1 VTPFTLEVTRGQPSD
16 AVGDPVSPEIV
27 SILALVVIFA
37 IATFLPINMGALAF
51 VAAFLVGTLAVGM
64 TTDDILGGFPAELVL
79 TLIGVTY
86 LFAIAQNNGTVDLLV
101 RGAVK
106 LVGGQIAL
114 IPWVMFAVT
123 AVLTG
128 IGALSPAA
136 VAIIAPIALGFAR
149 RYGINPLLMG
159 MMVIHGAQGGG
170 FSPISV
176 YGITVNEIVEEN
188 DLPSSPLTVFLGSLL
203 FNLAIAL
210 VLFLVLGGRQ
220 LLGRKAEDHADPDA
234 DPDAERAGTGGST
247 AASGGQAGTEVRG
260 HGATPGPAVG
270 GSPLTAAQ
278 ATATA
283 DTTSEGGPVTVD
295 QVLTLVGLVAL
306 AVLALAFDLD
316 IGFVSITIAV
326 VLALFSAA
334 RHKGAVAQISWSTVL
349 LIAGVL
355 TFVFVLQEAGTID
368 YVGEAVTGLGSP
380 LLVALLLAYI
390 GGVVSAFASS
400 TAIIG
405 VAISLAVPFLLAG
418 DIGAVGVIVALS
430 VASTIVDVSPF
441 STNGALV
448 LANAQD
454 VDRDAF
460 YKRILNYSLIVVVIG
475 PLIAWLVFVVP
486 GWL

>member
-1 VTPFTLEVTRGQPSD
+1 M
-16 AVGDPVSPEIV
+16 SPEIV
-27 SILALVVIFA
+27 TILALVVIFA

-51 VAAFLVGTLAVGM
+51 VAAFVVGTLSVGL

-101 RGAVK
+101 RGAVR
-106 LVGGQIAL
+106 LVGGHVAA
-114 IPWVMFAVT
+114 IPWVMFFVT
-123 AVLTG
+123 ALLTA

-136 VAIIAPIALGFAR
+136 VAIIAPIALGFAAR
-149 RYGINPLLMG
+149 HGINPLLMG

-176 YGITVNEIVEEN
+176 YGVTVNEIVETEG
-188 DLPSSPLTVFLGSLL
+188 LPNSAVAVFLGSLF
-203 FNLAIAL
+203 FNLAIAA
-210 VLFLVLGGRQ
+210 VLFVLFGGRQ
-220 LLGRKAEDHADPDA
+220 LLGRKVSAAPAAEEVHAEHGHGRGP
-234 DPDAERAGTGGST
+234 T
-247 AASGGQAGTEVRG
+247 VRG
-260 HGATPGPAVG
+260 HGAAPGPAVG
-270 GSPLTAAQ
+270 GDDDHEDHPDRPQPITF
-278 ATATA
+278 
-283 DTTSEGGPVTVD
+283 E
-295 QVLTLVGLVAL
+295 QVLTLVGLVVL
-306 AVLALAFDLD
+306 AVLALVFKLD
-316 IGFVSITIAV
+316 IGFVAITVAV
-326 VLALFSAA
+326 VLALFSAQ
-334 RHKGAVAQISWSTVL
+334 RHKGAVSQISWSTVL

-368 YVGEAVTGLGSP
+368 FVGAAVTGLGVP
-380 LLVALLLAYI
+380 LVVALLLAYI

-418 DIGAVGVIVALS
+418 EIGAVGVIVALS

-448 LANAQD
+448 LAAAQD
-454 VDRDAF
+454 VDKDRF
-460 YKRILNYSLIVVVIG
+460 YKQILGYATIVVVVG
-475 PLIAWLVFVVP
+475 PLLAWLVFVVP

>member
-1 VTPFTLEVTRGQPSD
+1 M
-16 AVGDPVSPEIV
+16 SPEVI

-37 IATFLPINMGALAF
+37 IATALPINMGALAF
-51 VAAFLVGTLAVGM
+51 VAAFLVGTLSVGL
-64 TTDDILGGFPAELVL
+64 TTDEIIAGFPGELVL

-106 LVGGQIAL
+106 LVAGRVAF

-123 AVLTG
+123 AVLTA

-136 VAIIAPIALGFAR
+136 VAIVAPIALGFAAKHR
-149 RYGINPLLMG
+149 INPLLMG
-159 MMVIHGAQGGG
+159 MMVVHGAQGGG

-176 YGITVNEIVEEN
+176 YGVTVNEIVEDN
-188 DLPSSPLTVFLGSLL
+188 GLASSPLTIFLASLL
-203 FNLAIAL
+203 FNLAIAV
-210 VLFLVLGGRQ
+210 VLFLVFGGRQ
-220 LLGRKAEDHADPDA
+220 LMGRRIGDEPDGEPAAEG
-234 DPDAERAGTGGST
+234 GTGTSGGST
-247 AASGGQAGTEVRG
+247 TAVEQRSRV
-260 HGATPGPAVG
+260 GA
-270 GSPLTAAQ
+270 
-278 ATATA
+278 
-283 DTTSEGGPVTVD
+283 E
-295 QVLTLVGLVAL
+295 QVLTLVGLATL

-316 IGFVSITIAV
+316 IGFVSITIAT

-334 RHKGAVAQISWSTVL
+334 RHKGAVMQISWSTVL

-355 TFVFVLQEAGTID
+355 TFVFVLQEAGTIE
-368 YVGEAVTGLGSP
+368 YVGEGVTALGSP

-390 GGVVSAFASS
+390 GAVVSAFASS

-418 DIGAVGVIVALS
+418 EIGAVGVVAALA

-454 VDRDAF
+454 VDRDRF
-460 YKRILNYSLIVVVIG
+460 YKQMLGYSGVVVLVG
-475 PLIAWLVFVVP
+475 PLVAWLVFVVP

>member
-1 VTPFTLEVTRGQPSD
+1 
-16 AVGDPVSPEIV
+16 VSPEIV
-27 SILALVVIFA
+27 SILALVAIFA
-37 IATFLPINMGALAF
+37 VATVLPINMGALAF

-64 TTDDILGGFPAELVL
+64 TTDDIIAGFPGGLVL

-101 RGAVK
+101 RGAVR
-106 LVGGQIAL
+106 LVRGYIAF

-123 AVLTG
+123 AVLTA

-136 VAIIAPIALGFAR
+136 VAIVAPIALGFAA
-149 RYGINPLLMG
+149 RYRINPLLMG
-159 MMVIHGAQGGG
+159 MMVVHGAQGGG

-176 YGITVNEIVEEN
+176 YGVTVEGVAGDNG
-188 DLPSSPLTVFLGSLL
+188 LPTSPVALFLGSLA

-210 VLFLVLGGRQ
+210 VLFLVLGGRS
-220 LLGRKAEDHADPDA
+220 LLGRRVGDEQPAESRETVA
-234 DPDAERAGTGGST
+234 AG
-247 AASGGQAGTEVRG
+247 AAVRG
-260 HGATPGPAVG
+260 HGATVGAG
-270 GSPLTAAQ
+270 GSGSGRGGTGDGEAS
-278 ATATA
+278 
-283 DTTSEGGPVTVD
+283 DGGPRPRVTAE
-295 QVLTLVGLVAL
+295 QVLTLVGLVTL
-306 AVLALAFDLD
+306 AVSALAFDLD
-316 IGFVSITIAV
+316 IGFVAITIAV

-390 GGVVSAFASS
+390 GAVVSAFASS

-405 VAISLAVPFLLAG
+405 VAIALAVPFLLAG
-418 DIGAVGVIVALS
+418 QIGAVGVVVALS

-448 LANAQD
+448 LANAQT
-454 VDRDAF
+454 DRDLF
-460 YKRILNYSLIVVVIG
+460 YKQLLGYSGIVVVAG
-475 PLIAWLVFVVP
+475 PLVAWLAFVVVP
-486 GWL
+486 SWF